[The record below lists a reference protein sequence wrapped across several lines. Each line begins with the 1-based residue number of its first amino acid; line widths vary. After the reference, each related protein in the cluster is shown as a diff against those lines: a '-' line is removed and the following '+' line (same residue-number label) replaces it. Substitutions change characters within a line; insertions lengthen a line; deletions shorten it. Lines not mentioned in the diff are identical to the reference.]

1 MAEEDQAGERSEQAT
16 PKRQKDAREKGQVAR
31 SRELTTA
38 MVLIFSGL
46 GFLWS
51 GPDIAKSFYD
61 IAVKN
66 FTFHATDLLSAEFM
80 FASLK
85 FSIGDVFSA
94 LSLFF
99 LMIYMAAALSPAAI
113 GGWTFSTSAMSF
125 KGSRLSPAKGFKRM
139 FGSTAA
145 MELVKSFGKFT
156 VVGLVSWWILSGL
169 FNELLSLGVETIGM
183 ALPHGLKLVSFA
195 FIGISASLLLIA
207 AIDVPFQLWNH
218 SKQLK
223 MTKQE
228 LKDEFKDTEGKPEV
242 KSRIRQQ
249 QREVSQ
255 RRMMA
260 KVPEADVVITNPEHY
275 SVALKYEDFGIKAPV
290 VLAKGVDLVAFNI
303 REIATA
309 HNVTIVS
316 APPLARSI
324 YHTTKL
330 DQEIPAGLYLAVA
343 QVLAFVY
350 RLNTYQVNGEEK
362 PVLPEYFEIPDELQF

>member
-16 PKRQKDAREKGQVAR
+16 PKRQKDAKEKGQVAR

-38 MVLIFSGL
+38 MLLIFAGL

-51 GPDIAKSFYD
+51 GPDIAKAFYHMAIANFSF
-61 IAVKN
+61 
-66 FTFHATDLLSAEFM
+66 HSTDLRSVEFM
-80 FASLK
+80 FASLTH
-85 FSIGDVFSA
+85 SISTVFLA

-99 LMIYMAAALSPAAI
+99 ITLYLAAALSPAAI
-113 GGWTFSTSAMSF
+113 GGFSFSTSAMSF

-145 MELVKSFGKFT
+145 MELIKSFGKFA
-156 VVGLVSWWILSGL
+156 VVGLVSWWILSSI
-169 FNELLSLGVETIGM
+169 FDELLSLGIESIEQ
-183 ALPHGLKLVSFA
+183 ALPHGLKLVSYA
-195 FIGISASLLLIA
+195 FIGISSSLLIIA

-228 LKDEFKDTEGKPEV
+228 LKDEFKDTEGKPEL

-249 QREVSQ
+249 QREISQ
-255 RRMMA
+255 RRMMT

-275 SVALKYEDFGIKAPV
+275 SVALKYEDFGNKAPV
-290 VLAKGVDLVAFNI
+290 VVAKGVDLIALKI
-303 REIATA
+303 REIANA
-309 HNVTIVS
+309 HNVSIVA

-330 DQEIPAGLYLAVA
+330 DQEIPSGLYLAVA

-350 RLNTYQVNGEEK
+350 RLNTYEGKEGDK
-362 PVLPEYFEIPDELQF
+362 PQMPEVFEIPDELQY